1 MCSLGTSIRCVN
13 IWRFHST
20 SSTFLIFIQN
30 KIKLRALDQLKSIQ
44 LYTER
49 SGPKTTILPRM
60 SPLLQKTCHHALASF
75 RYSKSPILKIHKNV
89 PWNEE
94 K

>member
-1 MCSLGTSIRCVN
+1 MCSLGISTRYVN

-20 SSTFLIFIQN
+20 SSTILIFIQN
-30 KIKLRALDQLKSIQ
+30 KTKLRALDQLKSIQ
-44 LYTER
+44 LHTER
-49 SGPKTTILPRM
+49 SGPTTTILPRM
-60 SPLLQKTCHHALASF
+60 SPLSQKTYHHALATF
-75 RYSKSPILKIHKNV
+75 RYSKSPVFKMHKNV